1 MIYNKR
7 EYQEVQKSV
16 EIVAA
21 TAVGGITGA
30 TLLVVLGV
38 LSPITLTLF
47 SSKLPKSKKNS
58 LIRVLFFCLFNRS
71 KWSEEHIIMLDI
83 DIDNIV
89 ESIWCISNIPNSE
102 DDMIT

>member
-47 SSKLPKSKKNS
+47 SSKTAKNWKKI
-58 LIRVLFFCLFNRS
+58 LR
-71 KWSEEHIIMLDI
+71 
-83 DIDNIV
+83 
-89 ESIWCISNIPNSE
+89 
-102 DDMIT
+102 